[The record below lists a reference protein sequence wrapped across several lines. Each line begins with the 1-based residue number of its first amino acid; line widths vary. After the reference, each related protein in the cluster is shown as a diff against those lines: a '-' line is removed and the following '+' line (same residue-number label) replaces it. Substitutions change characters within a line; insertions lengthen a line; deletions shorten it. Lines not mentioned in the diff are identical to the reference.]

1 MRNISIKIIKSVN
14 FVLRKLVY
22 LSHGLQ
28 HKLEWQGSTTPEW
41 YDHYLDLYFSW
52 QRKRQP
58 FWLERGTFGL
68 LCIQPQAK
76 VLELCCG
83 DGFNTRNFYSH
94 RAKTIKALD
103 FDSTAIC
110 HARKY
115 NTHENIEFIQGDIRN
130 QIPDG
135 QFDNI
140 VWDAAIEHF
149 TEEEIAKIMRTIK
162 SRLISTGILSGYTL
176 VERDDGTKHL
186 HQHEYEFKSKE
197 DLVRFFTPHF
207 NNVKVFE
214 TIYPERHNLYFF
226 ASDSTLPFDENW
238 SNLSHIKSSKSI
250 S

>member
-1 MRNISIKIIKSVN
+1 MRKILSKIVKPIN
-14 FVLRKLVY
+14 FLLRKLVY

-28 HKLEWQGSTTPEW
+28 HKLEWQGDTTPEW

-58 FWLERGTFGL
+58 FWVERGTFGL
-68 LCIQPQAK
+68 LCIEPGAR

-94 RAKTIKALD
+94 RAKSIKALD
-103 FDSTAIC
+103 FDTTAIS
-110 HARKY
+110 HARCY
-115 NTHENIEFIQGDIRN
+115 NSHNNIEYIQGDIRT
-130 QIPDG
+130 QIPEG
-135 QFDNI
+135 PFDNI

-149 TEEEIAKIMRTIK
+149 TEEETAKIMKTIK
-162 SRLISTGILSGYTL
+162 SRLTSTGIISGYTL
-176 VERDDGTKHL
+176 VEKEDGEKHP

-207 NNVKVFE
+207 KNVKVFE

-226 ASDSTLPFDENW
+226 ASDSVLPFDKNW
-238 SNLSHIKSSKSI
+238 PHVSHTQS
-250 S
+250 